1 MENLYERIEMLGQ
14 QSGYENMTVLCK
26 AASVSRAVMSELKS
40 GRTNELS
47 LKNASKFSKLL
58 NISVDYL
65 LGKEDRQTVDTNNG
79 KTSEP
84 QKEKPTLTEKDE
96 RDIARTLEAVM
107 NDLDN
112 SGDLMFDGDP
122 MTDEARESIRAAMKL
137 GLEAAKLKNKERF
150 TPKKFR
156 KE

>member
-1 MENLYERIEMLGQ
+1 MFFDKYA
-14 QSGYENMTVLCK
+14 VLCK
-26 AASVSRAVMSELKS
+26 KKGVSVYKACTDLGLNRSAVAKWKAGATPNGTTIALMADYFGVSS
-40 GRTNELS
+40 
-47 LKNASKFSKLL
+47 
-58 NISVDYL
+58 DYL
-65 LGKEDRQTVDTNNG
+65 LYDEQ
-79 KTSEP
+79 

-107 NDLDN
+107 NDLDKG
-112 SGDLMFDGDP
+112 GDLMFDGDP

>member
-1 MENLYERIEMLGQ
+1 MDTFDKISRLIEQNGITQADL
-14 QSGYENMTVLCK
+14 
-26 AASVSRAVMSELKS
+26 ARATGISTGLISQWKK
-40 GRTNELS
+40 RTQKPSAE
-47 LKNASKFSKLL
+47 KLAL
-58 NISVDYL
+58 VADYFGVSVDYL
-65 LGKEDRQTVDTNNG
+65 MGVE
-79 KTSEP
+79 
-84 QKEKPTLTEKDE
+84 KEKPTLTMKDE

-122 MTDEARESIRAAMKL
+122 MTDEARESIKAAMKL